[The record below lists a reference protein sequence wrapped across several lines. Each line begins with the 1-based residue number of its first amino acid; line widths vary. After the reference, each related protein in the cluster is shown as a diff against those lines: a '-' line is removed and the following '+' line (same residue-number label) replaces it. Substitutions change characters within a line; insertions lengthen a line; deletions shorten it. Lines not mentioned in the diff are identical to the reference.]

1 MGFSSWAIFCLKSL
15 SWIPWNLSICY
26 ISFHEK
32 KIPNDAVTLQC
43 QSQFTQKMWID
54 LYNECYGMTSFMDF
68 MWCIKA
74 WNGSGV
80 VTSKAIACTRDG
92 LLLPRT
98 KSPVICLRPGRPIM
112 ATGRQPVCQVLH
124 SFPLVHPSRL
134 LIIANVLSSGWAA
147 DLAVPILHKIPK
159 QCSSEA
165 LFVQYVVG
173 ATK

>member
-1 MGFSSWAIFCLKSL
+1 MKLVILLYLISKTPVLTLAGSAFYQIWYAPIIYNSMHSL
-15 SWIPWNLSICY
+15 L
-26 ISFHEK
+26 ISENEFFHEVK
-32 KIPNDAVTLQC
+32 CN
-43 QSQFTQKMWID
+43 
-54 LYNECYGMTSFMDF
+54 GMTSFMDF

-112 ATGRQPVCQVLH
+112 ATGRQPLCQVLH

-134 LIIANVLSSGWAA
+134 LIIANVLSSSWAA
-147 DLAVPILHKIPK
+147 DPAVPILHKIPK